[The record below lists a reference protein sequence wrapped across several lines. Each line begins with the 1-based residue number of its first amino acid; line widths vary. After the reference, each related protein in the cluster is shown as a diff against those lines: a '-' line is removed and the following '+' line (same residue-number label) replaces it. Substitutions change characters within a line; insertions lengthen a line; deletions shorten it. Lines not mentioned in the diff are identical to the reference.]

1 MAVDRLKRVNE
12 LLRRELSR
20 VFEVL
25 VNPECQSL
33 VTITDVRVAPDLRD
47 ATVFV
52 SVYGDEQAS
61 QAVLAL
67 LAKKRPQIQHAMS
80 RKVILKYTPRLRFE
94 LDQTAAKADRVMA
107 ILESLQLEEG
117 GERASA
123 GPKTATGD
131 DLA

>member
-33 VTITDVRVAPDLRD
+33 VTITDVRVAPDLRE

-52 SVYGDEQAS
+52 SVYGDEQAG

-67 LAKKRPQIQHAMS
+67 LAAKRTQIQHAMS
-80 RKVILKYTPRLRFE
+80 RKVILKYTPRLHFK

-107 ILESLQLEEG
+107 ILESLQLEEDARAPKAPDAPADG
-117 GERASA
+117 G
-123 GPKTATGD
+123 
-131 DLA
+131 LA